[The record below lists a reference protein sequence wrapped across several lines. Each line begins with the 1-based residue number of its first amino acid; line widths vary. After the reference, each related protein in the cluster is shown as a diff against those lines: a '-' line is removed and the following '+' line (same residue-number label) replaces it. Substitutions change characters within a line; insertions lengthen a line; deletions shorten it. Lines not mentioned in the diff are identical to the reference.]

1 VVHSRP
7 PRTAVCV
14 LRVEKRGPAGIL
26 ITVTTTLDIAVS
38 PRGDARS
45 VASYEEAL
53 SLVASFL
60 REYASRENSGP
71 NVS

>member
-1 VVHSRP
+1 MVQSRS

-14 LRVEKRGPAGIL
+14 LRVENHGPSGIL
-26 ITVTTTLDIAVS
+26 ITVITTLDIAAS
-38 PRGDARS
+38 PRGEARS
-45 VASYEEAL
+45 VASYQEAL

-71 NVS
+71 

>member
-1 VVHSRP
+1 MVHCRP
-7 PRTAVCV
+7 PRTAVV
-14 LRVEKRGPAGIL
+14 LRVENRGPDGIL
-26 ITVTTTLDIAVS
+26 ITVTTSLDIAAS

-60 REYASRENSGP
+60 REYAAGENSGP
-71 NVS
+71 DVS